1 MFGMSKH
8 KFNLHSTYFYKIFL
22 WLFLSAWLCFTV
34 IQPAAAQDTVKSKTD
49 TAQTIPDTLLFR
61 IQKAQAAITE
71 INATNKRGYGIE
83 SMRTGLTAVNDDIA
97 PVKKDMSV
105 PRKVIDAKSLLS
117 YNLILKD
124 ALGKLTDWRT
134 ALSKYNTDLQRL
146 SNQVIELS
154 NDSVLMVSNKD
165 TTEKRL
171 YNQQLNSIKLRLQTA
186 GKVTTGKLDTVSRLL
201 ADVSATYVTVTDLQN
216 NIVERL
222 RESGHSAL
230 SRETPYL
237 WEAPSKGQDGSSI
250 GDLIKSA
257 YSGQNRILGYFID
270 STWDNRILLLLTGLI
285 FYIWVYRNFKSAR
298 QPEYRQQLGDLTFN
312 YIKPYPILATA
323 IVILNLTPLFEPD
336 SPSTYIEITQFLLL
350 VAVTVHLWKT
360 LPPSDLHYW
369 LLIVTLYVIV
379 LFTNSM
385 VHEAL
390 WMRLWLIVLNLAA
403 LYIGLYFYRKLL
415 KAKIAERLIKPI
427 LVIYIGLNVCAIIFN
442 ILGRTSLAK
451 VFSATAVI
459 GLTQIIGLAIFIQI
473 LTDALE
479 LQIKVSSFSKGLFS
493 RINLS
498 RTRASFKKILSVVA
512 VILWI
517 LVFLINLSIAGGVF
531 ALIQHILVK
540 QRSFGSVTFNLK
552 NVLFF
557 AVIVYLAN
565 MLQKHIGVLFGES
578 SITFE
583 DKTEHKGSKLALIR
597 LIVIIIGVLVA
608 VTASGVPLDKLT
620 VVLGALSVG
629 IGLGMQNIVNNF
641 VSGIILIFE
650 KPFRIGDYVEL
661 ADKKGKVQDIGIRSS
676 KMLTPQGSE
685 VIIPNGD
692 LLSGRLVN
700 WTLTND
706 YLKTELIFKVPA
718 DTDMEALI
726 KVIEQEISTTEHILK
741 NLSPEILIN
750 NIVADTIELKI
761 LVWITDVYSEA
772 GFKSDLFKKLLVKFK
787 ELQIKIM

>member
-1 MFGMSKH
+1 MH
-8 KFNLHSTYFYKIFL
+8 
-22 WLFLSAWLCFTV
+22 
-34 IQPAAAQDTVKSKTD
+34 PATAQDTVKSKTD
-49 TAQTIPDTLLFR
+49 TALTIPDTLLFR

-71 INATNKRGYGIE
+71 INATNKRGYGIDN
-83 SMRTGLTAVNDDIA
+83 MRSGLTAVNEDIA
-97 PVKKDMSV
+97 PVKKDLNV

-134 ALSKYNTDLQRL
+134 ALSKYNNDLQRL

-154 NDSVLMVSNKD
+154 NDSVLMVTAKD

-171 YNQQLNSIKLRLQTA
+171 YTQQLSSIKLRLQTS
-186 GKVTTGKLDTVSRLL
+186 GKATTAKLDTVSRLL
-201 ADVSATYVTVTDLQN
+201 ADVSAAYVTVTDLQN
-216 NIVERL
+216 NIADRL
-222 RESGHSAL
+222 RQSGHSAL
-230 SRETPYL
+230 SRESPYL
-237 WEAPSKGQDGSSI
+237 WSAPIKGDEGNSI
-250 GDLIKSA
+250 GDLITSS
-257 YSGQNRILGYFID
+257 YNGQNKILGYFID

-285 FYIWVYRNFKSAR
+285 FYIWVYRNYKSAR
-298 QPEYRQQLGDLTFN
+298 QPAYRQQLGDLTFD
-312 YIKPYPILATA
+312 YIKPYPILATV

-336 SPSTYIEITQFLLL
+336 SPSPYIEITQFLLL
-350 VAVTVHLWKT
+350 VAVTIHFWKT
-360 LPPSDLHYW
+360 LTQNDLHYW
-369 LLIVTLYVIV
+369 LVILALYVVVI
-379 LFTNSM
+379 LTNTM

-390 WMRLWLIVLNLAA
+390 WMRLWLIVLNMAA
-403 LYIGLYFYRKLL
+403 LYIGLYFYRRLL
-415 KAKIAERLIKPI
+415 KANIARRLIRPV
-427 LVIYIGLNVCAIIFN
+427 LVIYIGLNVLSVLLNIF
-442 ILGRTSLAK
+442 GRISLAK
-451 VFSATAVI
+451 VFSATAII
-459 GLTQIIGLAIFIQI
+459 GLTQIIGLAIFMQI

-479 LQIKVSSFSKGLFS
+479 LQIKVSSFSNGLFS

-498 RTRASFKKILSVVA
+498 RTRTSFKKILSVVA

-540 QRSFGSVTFNLK
+540 QRSFGSVNFTLS

-557 AVIVYLAN
+557 GVIVYLAN
-565 MLQKHIGVLFGES
+565 MLQKHVGVLFGES
-578 SITFE
+578 SVTFE

-597 LIVIIIGVLVA
+597 LVIIIIGVLVA

-700 WTLTND
+700 WTLSND

-718 DTDMEALI
+718 DTDMEALG
-726 KVIEQEISTTEHILK
+726 KAIEEEISKTGHILK
-741 NLSPEILIN
+741 NLPPEILIN
-750 NIVADTIELKI
+750 NIVTDTIELKI
-761 LVWITDVYSEA
+761 LVWITDIYSEA
-772 GFKSDLFKKLLVKFK
+772 GFKSDLFKKLLPRFK
-787 ELQIKIM
+787 NMGVKIM